1 MSSAASDMFYNARST
16 RSNAPS
22 RASTKSFKSAATSV
36 ARSFRSARSQLSRGS
51 SRSGRS
57 SLGRATSRP
66 RRATSRVAPSP
77 YYGPPLTLNAVA
89 KARIPNMTA
98 PIPNSNSNSSWNGII
113 PSRAPRGFTQYGT
126 AQTGTQLM
134 RTLANVPQSQ
144 NDRLLTNAVLRRTAR
159 LRELLIENGMD
170 PKLATSKALAKLNTF
185 LEPNI
190 RNASRSV
197 AVKRMR
203 AKAAAS
209 MQAQRERAAS
219 AARTAKMFAV
229 ARVQAM
235 KQRAVEMQR
244 RQANRSAALWS
255 SAVGGSQAMWKGT
268 TKAATSAAA
277 AMAAEARRSRNGI
290 VGGARSTARVFDSRI
305 VAPIN
310 MGVVRPVHGA
320 SYERRI
326 QKILAE
332 MSNLTRQR
340 NMLTPGKGRNVDRIR
355 KINASLNALRKQK
368 NLLNATWTNKNEK
381 AAGWTWLKKFG
392 RRA

>member
-1 MSSAASDMFYNARST
+1 MFYNARST

-22 RASTKSFKSAATSV
+22 RASTKSFKSAATSA

-113 PSRAPRGFTQYGT
+113 VPSRAPRVFTQYGT
-126 AQTGTQLM
+126 AQTGRQLM
-134 RTLANVPQSQ
+134 RTMANVPQSQ

-159 LRELLIENGMD
+159 LRELLVESGMD

-255 SAVGGSQAMWKGT
+255 RTVGGGQAMWKGT

-310 MGVVRPVHGA
+310 MGVVRPVRGA

-355 KINASLNALRKQK
+355 KINASLKALKKQK

-381 AAGWTWLKKFG
+381 AAGWAWLKKFG
-392 RRA
+392 QRA